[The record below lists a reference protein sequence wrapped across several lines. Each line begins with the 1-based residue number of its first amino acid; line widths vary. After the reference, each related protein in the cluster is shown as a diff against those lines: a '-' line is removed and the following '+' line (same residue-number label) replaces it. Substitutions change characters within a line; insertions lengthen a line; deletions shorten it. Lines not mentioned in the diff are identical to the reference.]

1 MRLASINRERSGVAS
16 KFLKEFREFAVKGN
30 VVDMA
35 VGIIIGAA
43 FTAIVNSLVKDI
55 FTPLIGL
62 ATGGLNFTN
71 QFLVLRE
78 GAGTGPY
85 NTLAQAQADGAVTLN
100 YGLFLNATISF
111 VIVAFAT
118 FLLIRNINR
127 LKNLAQAPE
136 TAAAPTVKTC
146 PFCISKIPIPAT
158 RCPACTSE
166 LPGES

>member
-1 MRLASINRERSGVAS
+1 MEACRSFREISGVAS

-78 GAGTGPY
+78 GTGTGPY

-118 FLLIRNINR
+118 FVLIRNINR
-127 LKNLAQAPE
+127 LKNLAHEPE
-136 TAAAPTVKTC
+136 TAAPTVKTC
-146 PFCISKIPIPAT
+146 PYCISKIPIPAT
-158 RCPACTSE
+158 RCPAYTSE
-166 LPGES
+166 LSEQV

>member
-1 MRLASINRERSGVAS
+1 MAS
-16 KFLKEFREFAVKGN
+16 KMLKEFREFAVKGN

-43 FTAIVNSLVKDI
+43 FTAIVNSLVRDV

-78 GAGTGPY
+78 GSGDGAY
-85 NTLAQAQADGAVTLN
+85 NTLEQAQAAGAVTLN
-100 YGLFLNATISF
+100 YGLFLNAVLSF
-111 VIVAFAT
+111 LIVAFAT
-118 FLLIRNINR
+118 FVLIRNINR
-127 LKNLAQAPE
+127 LKNLAQPTE
-136 TAAAPTVKTC
+136 TAAPPTVKSC
-146 PFCISKIPIPAT
+146 PYCISKIPIPAT

-166 LPGES
+166 LPADS